1 MSEVKF
7 YLIDGHAMLFQAYY
21 AIPALTTP
29 KGDPANAV
37 YGFTSMLR
45 RLIKKLNPYYL
56 AVTFDSGG
64 PTFRHK
70 HYSDYKAT
78 RKPMPE
84 DLKPQLSLLERIIDT
99 YDIPRFAC
107 DGYEADDI
115 MGTIAKELTKN
126 DIETFIV
133 TRDKDIEQLI
143 DKNINLLDIKT
154 HTVYDMEMFEAK
166 RGVKPTQMIDILAL
180 VGDRSDN
187 VPGVPGIGYKTAT
200 KLIAEWK
207 SVEGV
212 MANIDKIKAGKT
224 KENLIQ
230 YEEQA
235 KLSKYLVTI
244 NTEVPIAFDLEKCRM
259 NGNGINDQAIND
271 VFEEF
276 GFKSFLN

>member
-7 YLIDGHAMLFQAYY
+7 FLIDGHALLFQAYY

-37 YGFTSMLR
+37 YGFTAMLR
-45 RLIKKLNPYYL
+45 RLIKRQKPYYL
-56 AVTFDSGG
+56 AITFDSRG

-70 HYSDYKAT
+70 HYSDYKAN
-78 RKPMPE
+78 RKPMPD
-84 DLKPQLSLLERIIDT
+84 DLKPQLPLLERIIDA

-107 DGYEADDI
+107 VGYEADDI
-115 MGTIAKELTKN
+115 MGTISKELTKKN
-126 DIETFIV
+126 IETLIV
-133 TRDKDIEQLI
+133 TRDKDMEQLI
-143 DKNINLLDIKT
+143 DENIKMIDIKT
-154 HTVYDMEMFEAK
+154 NTVYGMEMFEIK
-166 RGVKPTQMIDILAL
+166 RGVKPTQMVDILAL

-200 KLIAEWK
+200 KLIKEWG

-212 MANIDKIKAGKT
+212 MANIDKIKSGKT

-230 YEEQA
+230 FADQA
-235 KLSKYLVTI
+235 KLSKYLVTL

-259 NGNGINDQAIND
+259 NGINEQAINN